1 MAYKADIRNHMSVQL
16 NGILCKQKQYPTH
29 LCHHCWA
36 LDDLLNPSVVSS
48 HLVQHPP
55 SSLCIF
61 LPYWLR
67 KRETWSSKL
76 FLRHRKRVGGFQLQ
90 SQFYHSLFPCFFPPG
105 QGTCQ
110 PAVSG
115 GGGYG
120 GVTPT
125 QNLVVMEVKPPRTWW
140 WWWCCPQP
148 RPWCWWWCYFPP
160 SSCPTVAHRR
170 RSSKAPLQL
179 RALSQNPQQGAPL
192 DPQTGYR
199 ALKSRRHQHHLR
211 PKQCLQYRHICW
223 KNFSWNLKINR
234 HMEYLLILL

>member
-110 PAVSG
+110 PAVG
-115 GGGYG
+115 GGGVARHPALVRLLLTG
-120 GVTPT
+120 AGV
-125 QNLVVMEVKPPRTWW
+125 
-140 WWWCCPQP
+140 
-148 RPWCWWWCYFPP
+148 
-160 SSCPTVAHRR
+160 A
-170 RSSKAPLQL
+170 SKAPLQL
-179 RALSQNPQQGAPL
+179 PLSQNPQQEAPL

-223 KNFSWNLKINR
+223 KNFSWNLKTNR